1 MVMVNGPFFILTS
14 STDISLSSHAV
25 ATVFLI
31 SPSSDK
37 ACSDMYS
44 GSYARTNTHTL
55 LQCIVTHSLGFVGIL
70 PSVSVQYR
78 WCPLQWTTSCIGAS
92 LPPAVIVL

>member
-44 GSYARTNTHTL
+44 GSYARTNTAWVLWAFYH
-55 LQCIVTHSLGFVGIL
+55 
-70 PSVSVQYR
+70 QYLYSR

-92 LPPAVIVL
+92 LPPAVI

>member
-31 SPSSDK
+31 
-37 ACSDMYS
+37 
-44 GSYARTNTHTL
+44 
-55 LQCIVTHSLGFVGIL
+55 
-70 PSVSVQYR
+70 
-78 WCPLQWTTSCIGAS
+78 
-92 LPPAVIVL
+92 LPPPIKHVQTCTVDHMPGQIPTLSFSAL